1 MAASVSGTTY
11 RHEPAT
17 TPLHRGI
24 AYHARQVQRCI
35 HCRCMPTDT
44 LVSTC
49 IRACARLA
57 YTGCPRHY
65 EHVRDN
71 KNLFNERYKRTNYP
85 TDATSLDLVEVCRV
99 LRVSVCNCQDAYA
112 GCTATRILSEIL
124 LENC

>member
-71 KNLFNERYKRTNYP
+71 KNLFNDINGRIILP
-85 TDATSLDLVEVCRV
+85 TRLRWIWSKYVEYYAFQFVIVRMLMQDV
-99 LRVSVCNCQDAYA
+99 LR
-112 GCTATRILSEIL
+112 
-124 LENC
+124 LEYYQKYY

>member
-71 KNLFNERYKRTNYP
+71 KNLFNDINGRIILP
-85 TDATSLDLVEVCRV
+85 TRLRWIWSKYVEYYAFQFVIVRMLMEDV
-99 LRVSVCNCQDAYA
+99 LR
-112 GCTATRILSEIL
+112 
-124 LENC
+124 LEYYQKYY